1 MLHHLTQQH
10 GTNFRMTICC
20 GLTIGTLGSNGAG
33 AVRRSGSW
41 FPERGCILEYQI
53 FRFAEMILSWQAQHF
68 VWPGITFSWQA
79 QYFRDMGWK
88 NCKLHWYEAVSSA
101 SFHYWRKSRRIAS
114 ALMLP
119 TSKLRT
125 SHRIASFLMLPPSKV
140 EDVSQNC
147 FFFDVIKSKSWG
159 SLAELLRFQACR
171 LQIDR

>member
-1 MLHHLTQQH
+1 MIL
-10 GTNFRMTICC
+10 RD
-20 GLTIGTLGSNGAG
+20 
-33 AVRRSGSW
+33 RRSTSYDLASL
-41 FPERGCILEYQI
+41 FRGRRNTSETWSGKI
-53 FRFAEMILSWQAQHF
+53 A
-68 VWPGITFSWQA
+68 
-79 QYFRDMGWK
+79 
-88 NCKLHWYEAVSSA
+88 KLHWYEVVSSA

-125 SHRIASFLMLPPSKV
+125 SRRIASFLMLPPSKV

-171 LQIDR
+171 LQIDRYIGRQLQQQLPLPLHYYYNYIQIQINYATLHYTNYTPLH